1 MRSSFSWLPFVS
13 LWPAPPPSLLWRRS
27 SVGLLSHVPLA
38 RSRSIL
44 SDPVSSY
51 RRLVRARLVPY
62 CNSDVMLR
70 RSLALRSANGGEFMP
85 AILLHIFAMAF
96 SERETESSMIS
107 EKESKE
113 EAPLE

>member
-1 MRSSFSWLPFVS
+1 MYVFI
-13 LWPAPPPSLLWRRS
+13 
-27 SVGLLSHVPLA
+27 GLLVGRQFHATVHVHVA
-38 RSRSIL
+38 R
-44 SDPVSSY
+44 PV
-51 RRLVRARLVPY
+51 LLPY
-62 CNSDVMLR
+62 CTACNSDVMLR

>member
-85 AILLHIFAMAF
+85 AILLRIFGDGF
-96 SERETESSMIS
+96 
-107 EKESKE
+107 
-113 EAPLE
+113 